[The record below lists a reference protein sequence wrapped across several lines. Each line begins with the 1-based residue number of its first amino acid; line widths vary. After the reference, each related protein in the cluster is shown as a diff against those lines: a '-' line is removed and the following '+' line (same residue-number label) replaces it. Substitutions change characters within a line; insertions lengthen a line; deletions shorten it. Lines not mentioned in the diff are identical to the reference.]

1 MDYDRELEHV
11 MMNVRGNMG
20 SITQVVYA
28 ANMGKIKLIQFI
40 ARMAKKGYLSL
51 KSRNDIEAFSRLS
64 DGKYNIYIIYL
75 CQVISALIRKDLKGC
90 SLNSRI
96 QRIRHRSN
104 R

>member
-40 ARMAKKGYLSL
+40 ARMAKKEYLSL

-64 DGKYNIYIIYL
+64 DGKYNIYNIPVSSDFCTDQKRL
-75 CQVISALIRKDLKGC
+75 EGLQDRK
-90 SLNSRI
+90 SVV
-96 QRIRHRSN
+96 
-104 R
+104 

>member
-40 ARMAKKGYLSL
+40 ARMAKRDICPLSQGM
-51 KSRNDIEAFSRLS
+51 I
-64 DGKYNIYIIYL
+64 
-75 CQVISALIRKDLKGC
+75 
-90 SLNSRI
+90 
-96 QRIRHRSN
+96 
-104 R
+104 

>member
-51 KSRNDIEAFSRLS
+51 KSRNDIMLSR
-64 DGKYNIYIIYL
+64 NCQMANTIYIIYL
-75 CQVISALIRKDLKGC
+75 CQVISVLIRKDLKGC

-104 R
+104 Q